1 MALPRSQYV
10 QDGQEGFFH
19 CFNRCVRRA
28 FLCGSDSVT
37 GRDFSHRKEWLVERL
52 QFLATIFAIDVCAF
66 AILAN
71 HFHAI
76 LHTLPNL
83 VASWSDR
90 EVATR
95 WLALF
100 PKRHRNKPN
109 SLSPLEEDIR
119 ALADNPERIATLRRR
134 LSSISWFMAKLDEYI
149 ARAANKE
156 DNIKG
161 RFWESR
167 FKCQA
172 LLDEAALCSCMV
184 YVDLNAIRATLAAS
198 PEDSDFTSIQ
208 QRIQACQNEIKH
220 TLSDAKSADQKAL
233 ASSACSS
240 TDPVAIDETPS
251 AENLASNNTEFW
263 LCPISSDSQNRGIL
277 SMTEAEYLDLV
288 DRSGR
293 VVRAGKRG
301 YIDADLAPILQRIN
315 INPNAWGE
323 TISRFG
329 SSFHVA
335 AGLISNLRSFAGRIG
350 RRWLAGVSAAR
361 SAFASSPA
369 QIA

>member
-52 QFLATIFAIDVCAF
+52 QFLANIFAIDVCAF

-76 LHTLPNL
+76 LHTLPDL
-83 VASWSDR
+83 IAGLSDR

-100 PKRHRNKPN
+100 PKRHRNKPQ
-109 SLSPLEEDIR
+109 SLSLVEEDIR
-119 ALADNPERIATLRRR
+119 ALADNSERIATLRRR
-134 LSSISWFMAKLDEYI
+134 LSSISWFMANLDEFI

-156 DNIKG
+156 DNVKG

-167 FKCQA
+167 FKCQV

-184 YVDLNAIRATLAAS
+184 YVDLNPIRAALAAS

-208 QRIQACQNEIKH
+208 QRIQAWQNEIKQ
-220 TLSDAKSADQKAL
+220 TLSDAKPADQNAP
-233 ASSACSS
+233 ASLACSS
-240 TDPVAIDETPS
+240 TDPVAIAKTPS
-251 AENLASNNTEFW
+251 VENLASNNTEFW

-277 SMTEAEYLDLV
+277 SMTEAEYLDVV

-293 VVRAGKRG
+293 MVRAGKRG
-301 YIDADLAPILQRIN
+301 YIDADLTPILQRIN

-335 AGLISNLRSFAGRIG
+335 AGSISNMRSFAGRIG

-361 SAFASSPA
+361 SAFASSPV
-369 QIA
+369 QIT